1 MQEDIIKLIVVF
13 PHSALR
19 TPLQTALNGGACSTS
34 CFKYFPLVSINKKLT
49 GPRDDLDMVIKQ
61 ILLLRTEIMELRLV
75 TITEILNLCLMT
87 QK

>member
-1 MQEDIIKLIVVF
+1 MEVRVQ
-13 PHSALR
+13 
-19 TPLQTALNGGACSTS
+19 LNASNTVPWYPS
-34 CFKYFPLVSINKKLT
+34 NKRLT

-61 ILLLRTEIMELRLV
+61 ILLLRTEIMALRLV